1 MDAKPTSA
9 DVRLT
14 LDEVRDLTFR
24 ALTASKTSDPNA
36 QSVTESVV
44 DSETEGIHSHG
55 LARLPTYC
63 ENARAKKVDGFATPS
78 CAQIAPAALKAD
90 ARDGFAHP
98 AIDLGLPKLI
108 ELAGQTGIAALAVVN
123 SYNAG
128 VVGYHLRRI
137 AKAGL
142 VGLGFVNSPAS
153 IAPWGGTKPVFGT
166 NPIACGIPRKT
177 GEPIVIDQS
186 SSVIAKSEVNVHL
199 QRGEPIP
206 LGWAFDKEGKPTTD
220 PKAALEGSMAP
231 AGGYKGAGMAL
242 LVEIMAAAV
251 TGATLSCKAHQYT
264 DNSTPP
270 SRTGQMFLAVSPAMF
285 AGPGFGDRIEDL
297 VQAMTAQEGVRLPG
311 SRRLAA
317 RARTA
322 KDGVVIRKTL
332 HDRLLGFCKP

>member
-1 MDAKPTSA
+1 MDAKPTNA
-9 DVRLT
+9 DVKLT

-24 ALTASKTSDPNA
+24 ALTASKTNEANA
-36 QSVTESVV
+36 RSVTESVV
-44 DSETEGIHSHG
+44 DSEAEGIHSHG

-63 ENARAKKVDGFATPS
+63 ENARHGKVDGHASPT
-78 CAQIAPAALKAD
+78 CAQIAPAALRAD

-98 AIDLGLPKLI
+98 AIDLGLPKLLD
-108 ELAGQTGIAALAVVN
+108 LAGKTGIAALAVTN

-128 VVGYHLRRI
+128 VVGYHVRRI

-153 IAPWGGTKPVFGT
+153 IAPWGGTRPVFGT

-186 SSVIAKSEVNVHL
+186 SSVIAKSEVNVHF

-206 LGWAFDKEGKPTTD
+206 LGWAFDKDGKPTTD

-251 TGATLSCKAHQYT
+251 TGATLSFKAHPYT
-264 DNSTPP
+264 DNATPP
-270 SRTGQMFLAVSPAMF
+270 SRTGQMFIAVSPAVLSGPSF
-285 AGPGFGDRIEDL
+285 ADRIEEL
-297 VQAMTAQEGVRLPG
+297 IQAMTAQEGVRLPG

-317 RARTA
+317 RERTA
-322 KDGVVIRKTL
+322 RDGVTIRKAL
-332 HDRLLGFCKP
+332 HDRLVAFCRP